1 MQCETL
7 ADYMAIANQLKE
19 FFHNEGIHST
29 TIQPEF
35 IEKPEIFSGGDGI
48 SDQIIKDCIL
58 ECDPNCAERMCC
70 VTNTTTVATTTAV
83 AVATTTKNNK
93 TATSVKEVAVDID
106 KETIATSPNGNVTA

>member
-35 IEKPEIFSGGDGI
+35 VEKPEVYGNGDT
-48 SDQIIKDCIL
+48 DQQIVKDCIL
-58 ECDPNCAERMCC
+58 ECDPNCAEGMCC
-70 VTNTTTVATTTAV
+70 VTNTTTSTTTTTTTSTTATTT
-83 AVATTTKNNK
+83 TI
-93 TATSVKEVAVDID
+93 VKKDVAVDIEN
-106 KETIATSPNGNVTA
+106 ETVVASPNGTVTA